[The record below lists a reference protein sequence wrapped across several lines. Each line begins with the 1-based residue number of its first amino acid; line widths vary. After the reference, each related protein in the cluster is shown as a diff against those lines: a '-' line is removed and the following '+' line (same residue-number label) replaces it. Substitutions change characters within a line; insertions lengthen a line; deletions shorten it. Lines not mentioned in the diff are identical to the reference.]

1 MKISQL
7 EKDLEEAEATIEGL
21 KLALYEIGGIAM
33 STLENVTLGPAHRTA
48 FVSIKKIVDEATSA
62 ISEEGE

>member
-21 KLALYEIGGIAM
+21 RQALYEIGGIAM
-33 STLENVTLGPAHRTA
+33 STMKNVTLGPAHRTA
-48 FVSIKKIVDEATSA
+48 FAQIKKIVDKATNA
-62 ISEEGE
+62 IPEEE